1 MGSNFSTAMNF
12 RAASSDLSN
21 GVLAFALAAG
31 VDTRTTA
38 VTNNN
43 LGVNSDDA
51 VSLNSGAIDK
61 MTGDRVILEDVIAS
75 YGDNDTEAGIKLEN
89 EFGFLLEEAG
99 GGMAADLTL
108 TADAD
113 ASFTV
118 N

>member
-1 MGSNFSTAMNF
+1 M
-12 RAASSDLSN
+12 
-21 GVLAFALAAG
+21 
-31 VDTRTTA
+31 
-38 VTNNN
+38 
-43 LGVNSDDA
+43 
-51 VSLNSGAIDK
+51 
-61 MTGDRVILEDVIAS
+61 IAS

-89 EFGFLLEEAG
+89 EFGFVLEEAG